1 MDSSTELLWL
11 AHAPERSLSYHVLT
25 ALGIGS
31 IGIGKQ
37 RTVLVGD
44 EETRRNGVDSYSLA
58 KLLGTLVSHV
68 FGEVGDAGL
77 GCRIATHA
85 GQRAESCH
93 RGEVDNRAHALCHH
107 RFEKHLGGDDGA
119 YEVQIEYALEL
130 GWIQIEEVLFGADCG
145 SLLVASGCIE
155 KRVDRP
161 YSATMASQVA

>member
-11 AHAPERSLSYHVLT
+11 AHAAERSLSYHVLT
-25 ALGIGS
+25 TLGIGS

-44 EETRRNGVDSYSLA
+44 EETRRIAVDSYSLA

-85 GQRAESCH
+85 GQGAEGCH
-93 RGEVDNRAHALCHH
+93 RGEVDNRALALCHH
-107 RFEKHLGGDDGA
+107 RFEKHLGRDDGT
-119 YEVQIEYALEL
+119 YEV
-130 GWIQIEEVLFGADCG
+130 
-145 SLLVASGCIE
+145 
-155 KRVDRP
+155 
-161 YSATMASQVA
+161 